1 MKPAYKFHRDPLK
14 SRMHLLSL
22 HKVEVGRP
30 EVLGVG
36 RKKKAV
42 TSRQA
47 VPGQYFLARG
57 LVANGIGRW
66 NSNHS
71 PEVTALRVC

>member
-30 EVLGVG
+30 EV
-36 RKKKAV
+36 
-42 TSRQA
+42 
-47 VPGQYFLARG
+47 PGSGNEEER
-57 LVANGIGRW
+57 
-66 NSNHS
+66 SH
-71 PEVTALRVC
+71 